1 MERVA
6 IIADAVALLQ
16 FPSVYDDSQPEY
28 PFGKANYECLMYFAD
43 LCEQAGLK
51 VYRDPGKKF
60 AFADTPGPITTA
72 ILGHLDVVDVGE
84 VQSWLVPPFSG
95 AIVENKLYGRGAQ
108 DMKVPMVISLHVLKD
123 LLASG
128 HQFQQGIRFI
138 IGSDEECGFECMK
151 AYERDFAFPEFGF
164 TPDGE
169 FGVGNIETSLIEYD
183 VYGDEVVDFTISGGV
198 GYNTVPD
205 QVTYQG
211 AKCHQLVEFL
221 QQQGTHYE
229 YDAENQAVTVFG
241 QAVHVCEIERG
252 VNAIQLLIQA
262 LIQCGET
269 CRLLEYI
276 QAGFGVSTNSA
287 GINGPLSDQFCGNL
301 ASNVGIIEVR
311 NGYQRVGIDL
321 RIPILIDEALLL
333 TIHQSFAESYD
344 LRFATYFND
353 RKLYVDPKAAFVQ
366 TLASSYEQIVKQPC
380 QFLAT
385 RGGSYA
391 KVAPNYVSFGA
402 LLTDLGEVSTV
413 HQVNEHYD
421 LRYLEP
427 TYQIYYQAIQQLTA
441 Q

>member
-6 IIADAVALLQ
+6 VINDAITLLQ

-28 PFGKANYECLMYFAD
+28 PFGQSNYECLVYFTH

-51 VYRDPGKKF
+51 VYLDPGKKF

-72 ILGHLDVVDVGE
+72 ILGHLDVVDTGDLDA
-84 VQSWLVPPFSG
+84 WLVPPFSG
-95 AIVENKLYGRGAQ
+95 AIIENKLYGRGAQ
-108 DMKVPMVISLHVLKD
+108 DMKVPMVIILHVLKD
-123 LLASG
+123 LLAEG
-128 HQFQQGIRFI
+128 HEFHQGIRFI

-151 AYERDFAFPEFGF
+151 AYERDFAFPQFGF

-183 VYGDEVVDFTISGGV
+183 VYGDEIVDFTICGGV

-211 AKCHQLVEFL
+211 KKCQQLMEIL
-221 QQQGTHYE
+221 QQQGTNYE
-229 YDAENQAVTVFG
+229 YDAENQAIIVFG

-269 CRLLEYI
+269 CQLLEYI
-276 QAGFGVSTNSA
+276 QAGFGVSTNSE

-311 NGYQRVGIDL
+311 SGYQRVGMDL

-333 TIHQSFAESYD
+333 TIHQNFAESYH
-344 LRFATYFND
+344 LRFAIYFND

-366 TLASSYEQIVKQPC
+366 KLVSSYEQVVQQPC

-391 KVAPNYVSFGA
+391 KVAPNYASFGA

-427 TYQIYYQAIQQLTA
+427 TYQIYYQAIKEITA
-441 Q
+441 H